1 MQKITGG
8 WSAYEARTVSAPVDP
23 QRKFRP
29 LTGLV
34 MGHTTSFAL
43 SRDCV
48 GLACLR
54 WDTVAANAH
63 DRARK
68 GALRRARQGRAAPG
82 VARERAREVIPK
94 RRAHKES
101 ESTVEHQEELVAH
114 SHGSRRSARIHA
126 SSELLRH
133 A

>member
-1 MQKITGG
+1 MKEPCEVALELGIGG
-8 WSAYEARTVSAPVDP
+8 FLYNHHASSEA
-23 QRKFRP
+23 
-29 LTGLV
+29 
-34 MGHTTSFAL
+34 TSLAL

-63 DRARK
+63 DRVRK

-101 ESTVEHQEELVAH
+101 ESSVEHQEESVAH
-114 SHGSRRSARIHA
+114 SRGSRRSARIHA
-126 SSELLRH
+126 SRELLRH